1 MSKINL
7 IDLPIIQNQI
17 IKKHREFLDRYS
29 MEVDKVV
36 ADNRALTDLTF
47 AKMHRLLVSFKEA
60 GIVDELRVLPNKHP
74 LQGVRIMKNALNNYI
89 EVITNGR
96 CIMSQGFGYT
106 SDDFQSDS
114 IFPRIRVDDVCN
126 QEYDWSD
133 FAMQL
138 LDYIHV
144 VIYQR
149 KDACETKMNNV
160 LEEPELKNPRVLSKI
175 PGYKRVN
182 RS

>member
-7 IDLPIIQNQI
+7 IDLPIIQDQI
-17 IKKHREFLDRYS
+17 IKKHREFLDKYS

-36 ADNRALTDLTF
+36 ADNRAITDLTF

-60 GIVDELRVLPNKHP
+60 GVVDELRVLPNKHP

-89 EVITNGR
+89 EVITNGK
-96 CIMSQGFGYT
+96 CIMAQGFGYVA
-106 SDDFQSDS
+106 DDFQSDS
-114 IFPRIRVDDVCN
+114 IFPKIRANDVCN

-138 LDYIHV
+138 LDYIHI

-149 KDACETKMNNV
+149 KDACETKMNNA
-160 LEEPELKNPRVLSKI
+160 LEEPVLRTERKSPKI
-175 PGYKRVN
+175 PGFKRVN